1 MLYVIRHG
9 QTDLNKER
17 KMQGEKRLTIKQ
29 VWDRTS

>member
-1 MLYVIRHG
+1 MLYVFRHG

-17 KMQGEKRLTIKQ
+17 KMQGEKRLTIKR